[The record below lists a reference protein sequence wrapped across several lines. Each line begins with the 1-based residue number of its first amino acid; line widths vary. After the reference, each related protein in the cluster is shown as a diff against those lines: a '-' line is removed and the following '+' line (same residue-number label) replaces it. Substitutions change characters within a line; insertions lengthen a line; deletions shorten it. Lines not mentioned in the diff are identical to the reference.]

1 MTYTLTIHNADTSI
15 ISALKSVLKLS
26 PNVHFSVKKEKDDG
40 FYNEA
45 NIRHLEEQVQ
55 RIKDGKAMFVTK
67 TLEELE
73 AMAK

>member
-26 PNVHFSVKKEKDDG
+26 PKVHFSVKKEKDDG

-45 NIRHLEEQVQ
+45 NIRHLEEM
-55 RIKDGKAMFVTK
+55 KM
-67 TLEELE
+67 LE
-73 AMAK
+73 AEGKLKFTPHDIIKA